1 MGVINRREMPVKIK
15 TISTLLLVAVGAL
28 ALPGA
33 AQQGQ
38 KENPANYP
46 SAKTSGATG
55 MANMPERLKVLRA
68 AADAL
73 GMIRWSD
80 IGAGSTILP
89 GIDAINTIEWFGSG
103 TVENGGQQ
111 FTADYHIAL
120 AYNPPAMRV
129 EITRTSPDAA
139 NGAIPKHTIQVV
151 REKYAWDESELGGGL
166 VSGKGTATPEM
177 SEAKARFLQ
186 LWILPYG
193 VVKAGVAAGD
203 KTRISSENGA
213 TVITFPLS
221 GQLAGV
227 TVKAT
232 LDANNYITKVETHS
246 DNPALGMEAS
256 YSDYKDHGDI
266 PTDVKSPGRMVQKQ
280 NGHTVLDIQMKMVD
294 ANNPYLVFPV
304 PPSVK
309 SAGEKTSAS
318 N

>member
-1 MGVINRREMPVKIK
+1 MPVKAKFI
-15 TISTLLLVAVGAL
+15 TMLMVAGVLILGLRST
-28 ALPGA
+28 A
-33 AQQGQ
+33 AQSQKGQ
-38 KENPANYP
+38 
-46 SAKTSGATG
+46 ATG
-55 MANMPERLKVLRA
+55 AGPSKAAAAADMPERLKVLGA

-89 GIDAINTIEWFGSG
+89 GIDAVNTIELFGSG
-103 TVENGGQQ
+103 TCEAGGQQ
-111 FTADYHIAL
+111 FMADYHVAL

-129 EITRTSPDAA
+129 EVTRTSPDQA
-139 NGAIPKHTIQVV
+139 GKSVPKHTIQVV

-166 VSGKGTATPEM
+166 VAGKGTATPAT
-177 SEAKARFLQ
+177 SEAKIRFLR

-193 VVKAGVAAGD
+193 VVKAGIAAGD
-203 KTRISSENGA
+203 KTKVSSENGA

-221 GQLAGV
+221 GELAGV

-232 LDANNYITKVETHS
+232 LDAKNYVTKVETRS
-246 DNPALGMEAS
+246 EDPALAS
-256 YSDYKDHGDI
+256 LATETEYSDYKDHGDI
-266 PTDVKSPGRMVQKQ
+266 PTDVRSPGHIVYRQG
-280 NGHTVLDIQMKMVD
+280 GHTVLDIQMKMVD

-309 SAGEKTSAS
+309 AAGEKTSAS

>member
-1 MGVINRREMPVKIK
+1 MPVKK
-15 TISTLLLVAVGAL
+15 TAL
-28 ALPGA
+28 AFPAAVLLMFAPVSM
-33 AQQGQ
+33 AQQAP
-38 KENPANYP
+38 KEKAANPAP
-46 SAKTSGATG
+46 GKTSGGGSASE
-55 MANMPERLKVLRA
+55 MPERLKVLRS

-89 GIDAINTIEWFGSG
+89 GIDAVNTIEFWGSG
-103 TVENGGQQ
+103 TSESSGQQ
-111 FTADYHIAL
+111 FKTEYHAAL

-129 EITRTSPDAA
+129 EMNRTAEGQGG
-139 NGAIPKHTIQVV
+139 GAKSQHTIQVV
-151 REKYAWDESELGGGL
+151 HDKYAWDESELGGGL
-166 VSGKGTATPEM
+166 VAGKGTATPTM

-232 LDANNYITKVETHS
+232 LDAKSYITKVETQS
-246 DNPALGMEAS
+246 DNPALATETT

-266 PTDVKSPGRMVQKQ
+266 PTDVKSPGRIVQKQ

-309 SAGEKTSAS
+309 SASDKTTAS

>member
-1 MGVINRREMPVKIK
+1 MPVKAKFI
-15 TISTLLLVAVGAL
+15 TMLMVAGVLMLASRST
-28 ALPGA
+28 A
-33 AQQGQ
+33 AQGQ
-38 KENPANYP
+38 KGQATGAGA
-46 SAKTSGATG
+46 AKTASA
-55 MANMPERLKVLRA
+55 ADMPERLKVLRA

-89 GIDAINTIEWFGSG
+89 GIDAVNTIELFGSG
-103 TVENGGQQ
+103 TCESGGQQ
-111 FTADYHIAL
+111 FTADYHVAL

-129 EITRTSPDAA
+129 EVTRTSPDQVS
-139 NGAIPKHTIQVV
+139 GAVPKHTIQVV

-166 VSGKGTATPEM
+166 VPGKGTATPAM
-177 SEAKARFLQ
+177 SEAKVRFLR

-203 KTRISSENGA
+203 KTKVSSENGA

-221 GQLAGV
+221 GEMAGV
-227 TVKAT
+227 TMKAT
-232 LDANNYITKVETHS
+232 LDAKNYITKVETRS
-246 DNPALGMEAS
+246 DNPAMAKLATETE

-266 PTDVKSPGRMVQKQ
+266 PTDVKSPGHVTLKQ
-280 NGHTVLDIQMKMVD
+280 GGHTVLDIQIKMVD

-309 SAGEKTSAS
+309 AAGEKTSAS